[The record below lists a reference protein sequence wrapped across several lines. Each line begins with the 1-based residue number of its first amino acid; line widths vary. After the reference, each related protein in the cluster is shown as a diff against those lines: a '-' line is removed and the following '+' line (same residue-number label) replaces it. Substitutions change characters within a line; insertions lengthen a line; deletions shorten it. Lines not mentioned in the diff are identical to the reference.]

1 MRRAVDAF
9 IERVET
15 ARRELIK
22 QTGQNVSVREL
33 LRRAGYTDNQ
43 RASIAY
49 HLNPNRHTGDKP
61 HHVPPELVRRLAAV
75 FRALGNPPPVD
86 EDQLAQAARVA
97 AGFDVV
103 DTSSPN
109 VPDMVQRFYGDENV
123 TDEQKR
129 AVTRQL
135 MKILAE
141 EIARISQPVDEAW
154 DDG

>member
-1 MRRAVDAF
+1 MDAF
-9 IERVET
+9 IERVEA

-22 QTGQNVSVREL
+22 QTGQSVSVREL

-61 HHVPPELVRRLAAV
+61 HRVPPELVRRLAAV
-75 FRALGNPPPVD
+75 FREMSNPPPVD
-86 EDQLAQAARVA
+86 EDGLAQAAHVA

-103 DTSSPN
+103 DTSA
-109 VPDMVQRFYGDENV
+109 PDVSHVVQRFYGDENV
-123 TDEQKR
+123 TEEQKR
-129 AVTRQL
+129 AVTQQL

-141 EIARISQPVDEAW
+141 EIAHLSQPVEEALDDE
-154 DDG
+154 

>member
-1 MRRAVDAF
+1 VDAF
-9 IERVET
+9 IERVEA

-22 QTGQNVSVREL
+22 QTGQSVSVREL

-61 HHVPPELVRRLAAV
+61 HRVPPELVRRLAAV
-75 FRALGNPPPVD
+75 FREMSNPPPVD
-86 EDQLAQAARVA
+86 EDGLAQAAHVA

-103 DTSSPN
+103 DTSE
-109 VPDMVQRFYGDENV
+109 PDVSHVVQRFYGDENV
-123 TDEQKR
+123 TEEQKR
-129 AVTRQL
+129 AVTQQL

-141 EIARISQPVDEAW
+141 EIAHLSQPVEEALDDE
-154 DDG
+154 